1 MVVEKVLSTAEDK
14 AVIVSQW
21 PSMLLLIEKQ
31 LSQYK
36 VKTGMFSGS
45 VPVPQRNQLVE
56 DFNSLKRDPKV
67 NKTVNKILD
76 TK

>member
-1 MVVEKVLSTAEDK
+1 MVVEKVLSTEDK

-45 VPVPQRNQLVE
+45 VPVPQRNKLVE
-56 DFNSLKRDPKV
+56 DFNTLKRDPKV
-67 NKTVNKILD
+67 NKTVNVILD

>member
-1 MVVEKVLSTAEDK
+1 MVVEKVLLTEDK

-45 VPVPQRNQLVE
+45 VPVPLRNKLVE

-67 NKTVNKILD
+67 NKIVHKILD

>member
-1 MVVEKVLSTAEDK
+1 MVVEKVLSTEDK

-56 DFNSLKRDPKV
+56 DFNSFKRDPKV

-76 TK
+76 IK